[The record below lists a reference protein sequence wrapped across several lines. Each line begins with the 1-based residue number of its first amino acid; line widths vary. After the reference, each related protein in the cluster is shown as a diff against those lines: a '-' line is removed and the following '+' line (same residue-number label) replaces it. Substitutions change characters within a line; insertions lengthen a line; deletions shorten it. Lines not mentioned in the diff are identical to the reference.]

1 MEKQVINSFG
11 TCQRKYLNPPPQ
23 SIPHGMQLVCA
34 VRDAQ
39 FLFQSPWLRLT
50 YAEEWGKSRKTNKI
64 PIKFYYIPCFGYNE
78 LW

>member
-1 MEKQVINSFG
+1 MEKQIINSFG
-11 TCQRKYLNPPPQ
+11 TCQRRYLNTPPQ
-23 SIPHGMQLVCA
+23 RMPHGMHLVCA

-50 YAEEWGKSRKTNKI
+50 HAEEYGKSRTNKI
-64 PIKFYYIPCFGYNE
+64 PIKVYYISCFGYSE